1 MMQDALRWI
10 GNSGCAIALAV
21 AAAFG
26 PAGPAW
32 ADDDAGGDDATIT
45 VVTDGEMPDDVVNL
59 IQLPA
64 QAAPAAGNASG
75 GTSTAN
81 EAQQGA
87 AAGGSDF
94 GQSVANEAR
103 ASSGVGAEVRDAA
116 RQQTR
121 DDTNPGKGHGPPA
134 H

>member
-1 MMQDALRWI
+1 VMQDALQWM
-10 GNSGCAIALAV
+10 GNVGCAIALAV
-21 AAAFG
+21 ALTFG
-26 PAGPAW
+26 PAGSAW
-32 ADDDAGGDDATIT
+32 ADNASGADATIR
-45 VVTDGEMPDDVVNL
+45 VVADGEMPDDVVNL

-64 QAAPAAGNASG
+64 QPAPAAGNASG

-103 ASSGVGAEVRDAA
+103 PSSGLGAEVREAA
-116 RQQTR
+116 RQQNR
-121 DDTNPGKGHGPPA
+121 DDTNPGKGHGPPP